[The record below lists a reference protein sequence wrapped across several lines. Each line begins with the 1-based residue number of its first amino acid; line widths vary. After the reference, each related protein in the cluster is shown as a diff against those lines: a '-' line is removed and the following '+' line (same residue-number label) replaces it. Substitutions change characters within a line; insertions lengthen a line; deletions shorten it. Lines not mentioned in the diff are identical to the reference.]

1 MLITILKILHTLC
14 AVYGWEV
21 VNNHVCSGRSMDN
34 PVTQASLPAERFD
47 LRHPCHT
54 LSPETSLVA
63 QMVKHLSTMR
73 ETWVWSLGQE
83 DLLEKAMAPHS
94 SILAWRIPWMEEAG
108 GLQSMGSQ
116 RVRHDWATSLS
127 FTFQK
132 QPKGL
137 STDKSLNK
145 MWSIHTIEY
154 FSA

>member
-21 VNNHVCSGRSMDN
+21 VNNHVCSGRSKDN

-83 DLLEKAMAPHS
+83 DLLEKEMAIRS
-94 SILAWRIPWMEEAG
+94 SAIAWKIPWTEEPDR
-108 GLQSMGSQ
+108 LQSMGSQ
-116 RVRHDWATSLS
+116 RVGHDWATSL
-127 FTFQK
+127 
-132 QPKGL
+132 L
-137 STDKSLNK
+137 SHSGQGISSNYWHNK
-145 MWSIHTIEY
+145 WKTLHQYNS
-154 FSA
+154 